1 MKIYRFN
8 IKPTA
13 MCIVGET
20 VNFKP
25 EDSIFSR
32 EEIDSFLNGTN
43 IKYYDITEE
52 IGRRDNYSKTLKG
65 LEKYIELETS
75 EPLHKITDIINT
87 GLTLGPTTL
96 LLTEKAKKYIEKRYG
111 DKMEFLKL
119 EYKRLPIYLMNVLP
133 IECCFNFGFKSDAI
147 DYDKISG
154 TNDIF
159 RIKEIDEDA
168 SLGKFSKIG
177 IFCNENFKK
186 YIEESDLTGYEF
198 IEMKDIKDIK
208 EEKEENIEIKEVE
221 VKEYY
226 SNGVICC
233 EGTLWNGHRIK
244 NWKFYYPNGQI
255 EADINFM
262 KEELEGCICG
272 ELDGEW
278 KEYYENGKL
287 KEEGRYIIGRRVGK
301 FVKYDEEGN
310 EISEEEYKVADNAS
324 IYEGEYKKIELNNPA
339 PYSQIYY
346 KVK

>member
-1 MKIYRFN
+1 MKIYQFDA
-8 IKPTA
+8 KATA
-13 MCIVGET
+13 MCIIGKT
-20 VNFKP
+20 IDFKP

-32 EEIDSFLNGTN
+32 EEIDLFLNGA
-43 IKYYDITEE
+43 DIEFFDISEE
-52 IGRRDNYSKTLKG
+52 IEGRDRHNKSLKG
-65 LEKYIELETS
+65 IEKYIRLKSSDSLKEM
-75 EPLHKITDIINT
+75 TDIINT
-87 GLTLGPTTL
+87 ALTLGTTTL

-133 IECCFNFGFKSDAI
+133 TEFCFTFDFESDVI
-147 DYDKISG
+147 DYDKINRI
-154 TNDIF
+154 NDIF
-159 RIKEIDEDA
+159 RIK
-168 SLGKFSKIG
+168 SLKIPKNPLDGIFSKTG

-198 IEMKDIKDIK
+198 IEMKDIK

-287 KEEGRYIIGRRVGK
+287 KEKGRYIIGRRVGK
-301 FVKYDEEGN
+301 FIKYDEEGN
-310 EISEEEYKVADNAS
+310 KISEEEYKVADNAS